1 MSFDLADVVNSIS
14 ISQLLFFVVFLTAKN
29 IKPLHNKFL
38 ALFFGTQ
45 LVGILAWMLGKYDV
59 CAPFTAYLNTF
70 TLLWAPSL
78 YLYVKSLTTRIRSFN
93 LRFAQ
98 HGLPFVLGVL
108 YVSVQS
114 VLSIPPS
121 LSPIGL
127 VVTLQVI
134 GYSMAGIYLIA
145 QYHRKVRKNFSQY
158 EPKNRTWVT
167 TVLVGYI
174 FTCLIPPILYWLGIY
189 QAQSP
194 LIKELISFLPFL
206 VFYNILFFN
215 TISNPIVIHSI
226 PEEERYSGSQLTPEQ
241 AQQYLRKLDSDMKIR
256 KLFLEPELSLSELA
270 ETTAIP
276 FRYLSQII
284 NQHKGRNFYDY
295 INGLRVEYACNL
307 LRNDS
312 DKTIL
317 EILYASGFNSK
328 TSFNTAFKKHT
339 GKTPTQFKRE
349 TKNGSGS

>member
-1 MSFDLADVVNSIS
+1 MSFDFADVVNSVS
-14 ISQLLFFVVFLTAKN
+14 ISQLLFFAIFLTVKD

-45 LVGILAWMLGKYDV
+45 LVGILAWMLGKHEA
-59 CAPFTAYLNTF
+59 CAPLTAYLNTF

-78 YLYVKSLTTRIRSFN
+78 YLYVKSLTARNRRFN
-93 LRFAQ
+93 LRFVW
-98 HGLPFVLGVL
+98 HGLPFVVGVL

-114 VLSIPPS
+114 VFSIPP
-121 LSPIGL
+121 SPIGL

-158 EPKNRTWVT
+158 EPKTRAWVT
-167 TVLVGYI
+167 AVLVGYI

-189 QAQSP
+189 QTQSP
-194 LIKELISFLPFL
+194 VAKELISFLPFL

-215 TISNPIVIHSI
+215 TISNPVVIHTI
-226 PEEERYSGSQLTPEQ
+226 PAEERYTGSQLTPEQ
-241 AQQYLRKLDSDMKIR
+241 AQQYLRKLDSDMTSR
-256 KLFLEPELSLSELA
+256 KLFLEPELSLGELA
-270 ETTAIP
+270 DKTAIP

-307 LRNDS
+307 LRTDS

-339 GKTPTQFKRE
+339 GKTPTQLKRE
-349 TKNGSGS
+349 AKNGSGS